1 MPRQRNNSHVFHRRS
16 RIDFILALPV
26 CLALHPPVASCASS
40 DQRYPVASS
49 CTLYASPSGD
59 DRNSGNTA
67 TDPKT
72 LSGAASLTKPGSV
85 VCLLPGTYPLNS
97 SFQPPQSGSAS
108 AWIVFKSC
116 GDGPVTLVWTGAAD
130 AQPMIRIHGGKF
142 PSGPAYLEFRGLRL
156 DGGGRALDGFYCEG
170 SHHLRLIGNSISNTG
185 GAGIASV
192 TCDYLTADH
201 NVIYHN
207 GYIPPVAGKNA
218 QYYSW
223 TSGISFNSNQ
233 WYDRY
238 PGFHNIIANNV
249 IAGEVDQ
256 SPQHTDGNGIILDL
270 SNRTYDYNSANTPAA
285 LVLNNVVYGN
295 GGRCLEAYT
304 VTNFWFVNNTCYKNV
319 LDLPDR
325 TDASVTVNNS
335 RDGYIVN
342 NLVVAASASPPCYSE
357 ENRAEEIRYFA
368 NLCFGGSNLLRHAQ
382 SSSSQFIS
390 ADPLFVLPP
399 DLHSNTAIKQ
409 SPSPSFRAPRGIPLP
424 AKNKERSEAPL
435 QFTLTHGPGND
446 LAAGFALLPRS
457 PARVKGIDPT
467 TLPGLPKEL
476 VSGLKQYIYS
486 DLAGNPRPPGGPFD
500 LGAYQSGKLGVPP
513 AR

>member
-1 MPRQRNNSHVFHRRS
+1 MRRQRNNNHVFHH

-26 CLALHPPVASCASS
+26 WLALHAPVASCASG
-40 DQRYPVASS
+40 DQRHPVPSS
-49 CTLYASPSGD
+49 YTLYASPSGD
-59 DRNSGNTA
+59 DKNSGNTA

-85 VCLLPGTYPLNS
+85 VCLLSGTYSLNS
-97 SFQPPQSGSAS
+97 SFQPPQSGSSS
-108 AWIVFKSC
+108 AWIVFKNC
-116 GDGPVTLVWTGAAD
+116 GGGPVNLVWTGAAD
-130 AQPMIRIHGGKF
+130 AQPMIRIHGGEF
-142 PSGPAYLEFRGLRL
+142 PSGPAYLEFRGLNL
-156 DGGGRALDGFYCEG
+156 DGRGKALDGFYCEG
-170 SHHLRLIGNSISNTG
+170 SHHLRFVGNSISNTG

-256 SPQHTDGNGIILDL
+256 SAQHTDGNGIILDL
-270 SNRTYDYNSANTPAA
+270 SNRTYDYNSANTPPA
-285 LVLNNVVYGN
+285 LILNNVVYGN

-319 LDLPDR
+319 LDLPGK
-325 TDASVTVNNS
+325 TNASVTVNNS

-342 NLVVAASASPPCYSE
+342 NIVVAASASNPCYSE
-357 ENRAEEIRYFA
+357 ENKAQEIRYFA
-368 NLCFGGSNLLRHAQ
+368 NLCFGSSNLLHHFQ

-390 ADPLFVLPP
+390 ADPLFARPP
-399 DLHSNTAIKQ
+399 DLHPNIAIEQ
-409 SPSPSFRAPRGIPLP
+409 SPSPSFRAQRGIPPP
-424 AKNKERSEAPL
+424 AKNKERSEAPS
-435 QFTLTHGPGND
+435 QFTRKDGRKND
-446 LAAGFALLPRS
+446 LAAGFALLHRS
-457 PARVKGIDPT
+457 PALAEGIDPT
-467 TLPGLPKEL
+467 TLSGLPKEL
-476 VSGLKQYIYS
+476 VSGLKQYIYT
-486 DLAGNPRPPGGPFD
+486 DLAGNPRPHGGPFD
-500 LGAYQSGKLGVPP
+500 LGAYQSSKLSVPP
-513 AR
+513 AH